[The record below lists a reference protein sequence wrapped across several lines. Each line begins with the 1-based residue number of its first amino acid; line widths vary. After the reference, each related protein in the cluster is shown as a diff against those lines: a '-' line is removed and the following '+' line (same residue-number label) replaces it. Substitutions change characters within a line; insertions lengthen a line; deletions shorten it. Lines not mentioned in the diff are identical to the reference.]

1 MLSVTLDSNIYISG
15 LNFSG
20 NPRQILNLARS
31 GRIRVDLSNEILDE
45 TIGVLRD
52 KFHWADD
59 RLESLREQLAGWTNR
74 VTPLGKLRVV
84 KDDPDDDKI
93 VDCAA
98 TAGSDY
104 LVTGDKAILKLGS
117 HDRTRIVTAAE
128 FLEIMNNETQ

>member
-1 MLSVTLDSNIYISG
+1 M
-15 LNFSG
+15 
-20 NPRQILNLARS
+20 
-31 GRIRVDLSNEILDE
+31 
-45 TIGVLRD
+45 
-52 KFHWADD
+52 
-59 RLESLREQLAGWTNR
+59 
-74 VTPLGKLRVV
+74 V

-128 FLEIMNNETQ
+128 FLEIMNSETQ